1 MNIYTM
7 ATHRESRRIKNKFFV
22 TVYACYSYV
31 CIMCCMSVCCVEYV
45 SRGYVPSCEKG
56 FSGTRERLFRQSEK
70 PVREHETCFS
80 GKQYALRK
88 RSKRMWSRRKR
99 AGMAYGVCL
108 LQTNSRGRAWA
119 VGYDSR

>member
-1 MNIYTM
+1 MKH
-7 ATHRESRRIKNKFFV
+7 AF
-22 TVYACYSYV
+22 
-31 CIMCCMSVCCVEYV
+31 
-45 SRGYVPSCEKG
+45 PEK
-56 FSGTRERLFRQSEK
+56 K
-70 PVREHETCFS
+70 
-80 GKQYALRK
+80 YALRK